1 MFSDESGNGSKLEE
15 SGKEEVEDDNKANGL
30 KDENKNEEL
39 AENTAEQT
47 NLLSD
52 VNVN

>member
-1 MFSDESGNGSKLEE
+1 MFLDESGNGSKLEE
-15 SGKEEVEDDNKANGL
+15 SGKEEIEDDSKANGL
-30 KDENKNEEL
+30 NDENKNEEL
-39 AENTAEQT
+39 AQTTAEQT